1 MAQFYKQEAKN
12 LTEAVVVLG
21 FLKGVSSLL
30 KSCILRQPEVKDYKR
45 EKTMKNVI
53 NLYTPFA
60 ATLIHSHREIETIM
74 IMMNV
79 NNKQKSK

>member
-1 MAQFYKQEAKN
+1 
-12 LTEAVVVLG
+12 
-21 FLKGVSSLL
+21 
-30 KSCILRQPEVKDYKR
+30 
-45 EKTMKNVI
+45 MKKVI